1 MRSETEEIGSESLP
15 ESKESLLTDQLLD
28 TIHAAIVFATPTS
41 ERRNRFAL
49 HHLETS
55 LDDINRQGNDG
66 TEETGSER
74 RGDVETETVLL
85 EEMPPILVEFLGL
98 RVTSELS
105 GVENHGTNDSGG
117 GSLPER
123 LHSLLLAD
131 AVDCL
136 NAVGVSTTLFGR
148 ETVIGGSTNQSDLS
162 RVADDSS
169 AGSSDHSTQHLLHEV
184 DLTVVLLLHVVQT
197 TRVHSHTRGGVGDLT
212 ENSGSVSTVPTPT
225 QSDPLY
231 SLKNPSFLVIFLM
244 ASQLLVY
251 SFFSV
256 PSPLANERNG
266 RHSPQLHTRLHK
278 IQRLDA
284 GSSED
289 SSTASQNVVGLWVKR
304 ETECVPTWGKSWC
317 QP

>member
-1 MRSETEEIGSESLP
+1 MRSETEEVGSESLP
-15 ESKESLLTDQLLD
+15 ESEESLLTDQLLD
-28 TIHAAIVFATPTS
+28 TIHATTVFATPTN
-41 ERRNRFAL
+41 EIDTPFPL

-55 LDDINRQGNDG
+55 LDDIDRQGNDG

-105 GVENHGTNDSGG
+105 SVENHGTNDSGA
-117 GSLPER
+117 GSLPQR
-123 LHSLLLAD
+123 LHSLLLAN

-148 ETVIGGSTNQSDLS
+148 KTVIGGGTNQSDLS
-162 RVADDSS
+162 RVADDRSTR
-169 AGSSDHSTQHLLHEV
+169 SSDHSTQHLLHEV

-212 ENSGSVSTVPTPT
+212 ENSRSVPTLPTPT
-225 QSDPLY
+225 QTDPLY
-231 SLKNPSFLVIFLM
+231 SLKNPSFLVIFLR

-256 PSPLANERNG
+256 PSPLQMRAIQNTL
-266 RHSPQLHTRLHK
+266 PQLHTRLDK

-284 GSSED
+284 GGSED
-289 SSTASQNVVGLWVKR
+289 SSTASQNVVGLWIKR
-304 ETECVPTWGKSWC
+304 GVECVPTWGKSWC
-317 QP
+317 RP